1 MSAHPYSAQPHMTQL
16 CTAAAAAAGPAPADA
31 AGHVEQ
37 SPTHLERVVSSHTRD
52 EWETVQQVQQLIRK
66 RVNSRSA
73 AAAAARGAYGNLQ
86 QSASSRQHNSQE
98 MQVTCSFTQ
107 VGEFFSNL

>member
-1 MSAHPYSAQPHMTQL
+1 MAQV
-16 CTAAAAAAGPAPADA
+16 CAAAAATAAAPADP
-31 AGHVEQ
+31 AGPVEQ

-73 AAAAARGAYGNLQ
+73 AAARGASRNFQ
-86 QSASSRQHNSQE
+86 QSASSRQHNSQD

-107 VGEFFSNL
+107 VSKGEFFSNL